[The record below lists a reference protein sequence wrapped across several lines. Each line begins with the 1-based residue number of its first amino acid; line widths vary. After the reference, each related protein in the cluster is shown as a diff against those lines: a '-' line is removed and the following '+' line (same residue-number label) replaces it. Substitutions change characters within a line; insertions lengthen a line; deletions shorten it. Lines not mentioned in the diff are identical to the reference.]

1 MTKLV
6 LSIDEHSHLSQPG
19 DGEGGR
25 ECVQDVRHL
34 VPQVLDL
41 LPQMLSRLLVH
52 VFSLFSFFG
61 GFVDV
66 IGSDS
71 EWIYHF
77 VLRNGSAAY
86 DFEWSDY

>member
-25 ECVQDVRHL
+25 ECVQDIRHL

-41 LPQMLSRLLVH
+41 LPGIRRMLNRLLVH
-52 VFSLFSFFG
+52 VFSLSPFSG

-66 IGSDS
+66 IGSYS
-71 EWIYHF
+71 SHERI
-77 VLRNGSAAY
+77 
-86 DFEWSDY
+86 